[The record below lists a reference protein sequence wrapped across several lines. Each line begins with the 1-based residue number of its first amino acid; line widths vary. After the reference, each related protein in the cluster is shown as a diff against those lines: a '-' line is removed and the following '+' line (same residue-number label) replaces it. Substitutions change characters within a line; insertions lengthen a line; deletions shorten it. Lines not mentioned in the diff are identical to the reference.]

1 MHVHCRKFRKYRE
14 SEKKQTQLSNPSHK
28 EQLLT
33 FHVVAPFKSF
43 FMLIVIFLFIKVGLR
58 IFSPCGGWVFFF
70 LTQHILS
77 SSDSLKNI
85 LFNGQCLFFVCI
97 LFTLGIL
104 LSVQKRQF
112 EGKNIRMIT
121 D

>member
-1 MHVHCRKFRKYRE
+1 MK
-14 SEKKQTQLSNPSHK
+14 KKQTQLSNPSHK

-43 FMLIVIFLFIKVGLR
+43 FMLIVIFLFIKVALR
-58 IFSPCGGWVFFF
+58 IFSPGGGWVFF

-77 SSDSLKNI
+77 SSHSLKNI
-85 LFNGQCLFFVCI
+85 LFNVQCLFFVCI
-97 LFTLGIL
+97 LLTWAIL
-104 LSVQKRQF
+104 LCIQKKQF